1 MEVLTVFSNLADLY
15 AKYGYKLYLV
25 GGSVRDYL
33 LKIPSS
39 DLDLCTDATPDETK
53 EFLPD
58 ANYRF
63 AKFGTVSFN
72 YDLYKVEITTLRVE
86 QEYTDSRH
94 PKEVKF
100 VKNLELDYKR
110 RDFTVNALYLDRN
123 LNVFDYCGG
132 LQDLKSKTLKMI
144 GDPLIRF
151 EEDPLRIVRAL
162 RFKLK
167 LNFSLDETLESA
179 IHKKIHLLKNLNQE
193 KLDFEIRKMLKMN
206 QEKAIELL
214 DAYQIDYKTR
224 N

>member
-1 MEVLTVFSNLADLY
+1 MEVLEVFSNLADLY

-63 AKFGTVSFN
+63 SKFGTVSFN

-94 PKEVKF
+94 PKDVKF
-100 VKNLELDYKR
+100 VKKIELDYKR

-132 LQDLKSKTLKMI
+132 LQDLKSRTLKMI
-144 GDPLIRF
+144 GDPLVRF

-167 LNFSLDETLESA
+167 LNFSLDEKLESA
-179 IHKKIHLLKNLNQE
+179 IHAKVHLLKNLNPE
-193 KLDFEIRKMLKMN
+193 KVDFDIRKMLKID

-214 DAYQIDYKTR
+214 NNYHIEFKVR
-224 N
+224 S

>member
-1 MEVLTVFSNLADLY
+1 MEVLEVFSNLADLY

-33 LKIPSS
+33 LRIPSS

-63 AKFGTVSFN
+63 SKFGTVSFN

-94 PKEVKF
+94 PKDVKF
-100 VKNLELDYKR
+100 VKKIELDYKR

-132 LQDLKSKTLKMI
+132 LQDLKSRTLKMI
-144 GDPLIRF
+144 GDPLVRF

-167 LNFSLDETLESA
+167 LNFSLDEKLESA
-179 IHKKIHLLKNLNQE
+179 IHEKVHLLKNLNPE
-193 KLDFEIRKMLKMN
+193 KVDFDIRKMLKID

-214 DAYQIDYKTR
+214 NNYHIEFKVR
-224 N
+224 S